1 MLGPFVAFG
10 VTTLVAAFVF
20 LSFSHRRLGAKPTP
34 IPVAPFFTAVT
45 TVWALSFSFTAADI
59 WSANTQAAQA
69 ASAER
74 SALMR
79 LAGMAHRDALDL
91 PLVIDGLRA
100 YRSEVETGEW
110 GGSANR
116 QPAIGADMAIQ
127 HIRLAIVNAARQGA
141 LPVLI
146 GKMARD
152 FDELQDA
159 RNERLALGR
168 GSYSVFKWYL
178 VIFLT
183 FLSQIAIASVHA
195 DRPRA
200 GRRALAIYT
209 TAATISLWLLALHAN
224 PYVGVSS
231 LDYSAIHVPL

>member
-1 MLGPFVAFG
+1 M
-10 VTTLVAAFVF
+10 
-20 LSFSHRRLGAKPTP
+20 
-34 IPVAPFFTAVT
+34 
-45 TVWALSFSFTAADI
+45 
-59 WSANTQAAQA
+59 
-69 ASAER
+69 
-74 SALMR
+74 
-79 LAGMAHRDALDL
+79 
-91 PLVIDGLRA
+91 
-100 YRSEVETGEW
+100 
-110 GGSANR
+110 
-116 QPAIGADMAIQ
+116 
-127 HIRLAIVNAARQGA
+127 NAAKLGA

-224 PYVGVSS
+224 PYVGLSS
-231 LDYSAIHVPL
+231 LDSSAIHVPL